1 MPGLDGTG
9 PQGCGPMMN
18 GAGRGYCDTGARGR
32 GYGVGRMN
40 RRGFQRN
47 MQPGR
52 MRGGFGRGRCGQFGS
67 PFLMTAPKTVY
78 STRDDELRVLRD
90 EAQDLKQMLANVE
103 SQINA
108 LETENETDA

>member
-18 GAGRGYCDTGARGR
+18 GAGRGYCDSGTR
-32 GYGVGRMN
+32 GYGAGRMN
-40 RRGFQRN
+40 RHGFQRN

-52 MRGGFGRGRCGQFGS
+52 MRGGFGRGRCGQFAA
-67 PFLMTAPKTVY
+67 PFSMTAPNTVFP
-78 STRDDELRVLRD
+78 TREDELRALSD
-90 EAQDLKQMLANVE
+90 EAQNLKQMLSNVE

-108 LETENETDA
+108 LESENETET